1 MSQGGSKMNDIF
13 SKMRAATGWFFEIS
27 GKSPK
32 TDAARN
38 VATKES

>member
-1 MSQGGSKMNDIF
+1 MSQGGNKMSDIF

-32 TDAARN
+32 TDATRN
-38 VATKES
+38 VATKET